1 MLRLLV
7 YGLAALALTFARP
20 LSAAPDR
27 PYKKKFLSD
36 EALDIL
42 GQDAKVGKIDADLLH
57 LFIEARVYKE
67 TL

>member
-7 YGLAALALTFARP
+7 YGLAALALTFACP
-20 LSAAPDR
+20 LSASPDR

-42 GQDAKVGKIDADLLH
+42 GQDAKVGKIDADLLN
-57 LFIEARVYKE
+57 LFIEAQVYK
-67 TL
+67 